1 MVPIDNF
8 YIRKCIIYLFRHMIY
23 CSINYCCND
32 VHILHLAEKSSDISS
47 DIIFFKIPSEHPGT
61 YAVESHSKERQIT

>member
-1 MVPIDNF
+1 
-8 YIRKCIIYLFRHMIY
+8 MIY